1 MMPRNP
7 AARLLGQAALAVL
20 LLFLPACSS
29 DPLSEPLSSADAGEV
44 DVTLRHVA
52 PIEPGTVIG
61 DKAPRGWSNLVIK
74 SHPRV
79 APESKDKVSASTAK
93 YAGFLFTAILA
104 DVQPTQQPQGDA
116 RFLLS
121 NFAVGVGTRL
131 NGQQDVVLSSDT
143 QERLGAK
150 LGFLEKQILSGGEK
164 QLTQMRCVARSRSMA
179 ILDTPSVMV
188 VGGKHCKIT
197 LRYALLVE
205 PRTGRLDTLL
215 WALED
220 AERAE
225 DSEPLTPIQLLP
237 PDKIVDCQLHV
248 DPKEFTFGIPSSLAF
263 AMLEMP
269 PGRQAFQFPK
279 QLKTTAAA
287 IKCTPES
294 AQALE
299 AGLRRLLAAGK

>member
-1 MMPRNP
+1 MTPRTSF
-7 AARLLGQAALAVL
+7 ARPLGRAALTAL
-20 LLFLPACSS
+20 FLFLPACSS
-29 DPLSEPLSSADAGEV
+29 DPLSEPATSADGAEV

-52 PIEPGTVIG
+52 SIEPGTVIG
-61 DKAPRGWSNLVIK
+61 DKAPRGWSNLILK

-79 APESKDKVSASTAK
+79 APDSKDKVSASTAK

-104 DVQPTQQPQGDA
+104 DVQPTQQPQGFA
-116 RFLLS
+116 LS

-131 NGQQDVVLSSDT
+131 NGLQDVILSSDT

-150 LGFLEKQILSGGEK
+150 LGFLEKQVLSGGEK

-188 VGGKHCKIT
+188 VGGKHQKVT
-197 LRYALLVE
+197 LRYMLLVE
-205 PRTGRLDTLL
+205 PRSGRLDTLL

-225 DSEPLTPIQLLP
+225 ESEPLTPIQWLP

-263 AMLEMP
+263 AMIEMP
-269 PGRQAFQFPK
+269 QAQQVLQFPK

-287 IKCTPES
+287 MKFSAER

-299 AGLRRLLAAGK
+299 TGLRRLLVEPKK

>member
-1 MMPRNP
+1 MTPRTSP
-7 AARLLGQAALAVL
+7 ARPLARAALTAL
-20 LLFLPACSS
+20 FLFLPACSS
-29 DPLSEPLSSADAGEV
+29 DPLSEPGSSADAGEV

-52 PIEPGTVIG
+52 LIEPGTVIG
-61 DKAPRGWSNLVIK
+61 EKAPRGWSNLVLK

-104 DVQPTQQPQGDA
+104 DVQPTQPAGGGY
-116 RFLLS
+116 LLS

-131 NGQQDVVLSSDT
+131 NGLQDVILSSDT

-164 QLTQMRCVARSRSMA
+164 QLGQMRCVARSRSMA

-188 VGGKHCKIT
+188 VGGKHQKVT
-197 LRYALLVE
+197 LRYMLLVD
-205 PRTGRLDTLL
+205 PRSGRLDTLL

-220 AERAE
+220 IERAE
-225 DSEPLTPIQLLP
+225 ESEPLTPVQWLA
-237 PDKIVDCQLHV
+237 PDKIVDCQLHA

-263 AMLEMP
+263 AMIEVPQGQKVL
-269 PGRQAFQFPK
+269 QFPR
-279 QLKTTAAA
+279 QLRTTAAA
-287 IKCTPES
+287 LKFTPE
-294 AQALE
+294 AAAALE
-299 AGLRRLLAAGK
+299 AGLRRLMVNPK